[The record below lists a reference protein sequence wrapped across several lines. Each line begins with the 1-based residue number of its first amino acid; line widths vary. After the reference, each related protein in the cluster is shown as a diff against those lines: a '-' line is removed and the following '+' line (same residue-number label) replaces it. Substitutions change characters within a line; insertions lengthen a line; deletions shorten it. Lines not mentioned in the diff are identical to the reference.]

1 MRRQRSTGSSSVRP
15 SYHRLVQNL
24 TLAMI
29 GLIAASVAVTAAV
42 AVLERRGRITRVQTA
57 LGLAIGLLGAFM
69 VLVSRVDLV
78 PDGPEELLQRL
89 FVVAVTGIAVVG
101 TWVRIARA

>member
-1 MRRQRSTGSSSVRP
+1 
-15 SYHRLVQNL
+15 VQNL
-24 TLAMI
+24 TLVMI
-29 GLIAASVAVTAAV
+29 GLIAGTVAVTAAV
-42 AVLERRGRITRVQTA
+42 ALLERRGRITRVQTV
-57 LGLAIGLLGAFM
+57 LGLAIGLLGAFA

-89 FVVAVTGIAVVG
+89 FVVGVTGLAIVG